1 MTSKKSTRP
10 ILTGN
15 DAGTAAAEQAKWR
28 AVNRATAAAGA
39 DSAPAT
45 ALPLK
50 EPLPLFT
57 RQAMAACIEEKKI
70 DMLSAPSSNGSVK
83 RLKSGRLQSR
93 PVLERESKKEEALSG
108 RATAFSFA
116 FLAGGSDAPEQQV
129 QLEKDGV
136 ECELLDTLATALALP
151 KTELYPMIGI
161 AKATAE
167 SRLRSGARVDGAPGF
182 ALISLVALLDDTQQL
197 LADST
202 HPAAQ
207 SFAAGPW
214 LGRWLKTQQPAL
226 GGRSPSEYIA
236 TPTGQQIV
244 RRLLGSIASGAYQ

>member
-1 MTSKKSTRP
+1 MAQKKSVRLAP
-10 ILTGN
+10 ISEVLAPG
-15 DAGTAAAEQAKWR
+15 AALA
-28 AVNRATAAAGA
+28 
-39 DSAPAT
+39 
-45 ALPLK
+45 LK
-50 EPLPLFT
+50 EPVPAFGSASPT
-57 RQAMAACIEEKKI
+57 RAEKIALSVPASSVSGAGKRAKPRQVQRQTQKRWGPGAA
-70 DMLSAPSSNGSVK
+70 
-83 RLKSGRLQSR
+83 
-93 PVLERESKKEEALSG
+93 SKDVTALSG
-108 RATAFSFA
+108 SAAAFSFA

-136 ECELLDTLATALALP
+136 ECELLDALATALALP

-182 ALISLVALLDDTQQL
+182 ALISLVALLDDTQHL

>member
-1 MTSKKSTRP
+1 MAQKKSLRP
-10 ILTGN
+10 APISEVLAPG
-15 DAGTAAAEQAKWR
+15 AALA
-28 AVNRATAAAGA
+28 
-39 DSAPAT
+39 
-45 ALPLK
+45 LK
-50 EPLPLFT
+50 EPVPAFGSASPT
-57 RQAMAACIEEKKI
+57 RAEKIALSVPASSVSGAGKRAKPRQVQKRRATGAA
-70 DMLSAPSSNGSVK
+70 
-83 RLKSGRLQSR
+83 
-93 PVLERESKKEEALSG
+93 SKDVTALSG
-108 RATAFSFA
+108 CAAAFSFA
-116 FLAGGSDAPEQQV
+116 FLASGSDAPEQQV

-136 ECELLDTLATALALP
+136 ECALLDALATTLALP

-202 HPAAQ
+202 QPAAQ